1 MSGRT
6 GADGA
11 RAARPVEAGPAAQ
24 RPAEARAPAP
34 RGPAVDP
41 AQLGGARH
49 LYAHIPFCRSR
60 CAYCDFASEPVG
72 PHLRAGRAGAYVTAL
87 RAELERGRPSLEL
100 PLETAYLGG
109 GTPTALPPDLL
120 APLVRGLAGLV
131 ALGGEFTVEVTPNTA
146 DSATLCG
153 LRETGATRLSMGVQS
168 FAPPLRRTLGRR
180 CSVADLDRALAAVRD
195 SDFEEWNLDLVFGI
209 PGQSW
214 EQAETDLRAAVAARP
229 THISLYDL
237 TYTEGYAAR
246 VAAEAGL
253 AARAAAAVFAEEHY
267 AQARVMLEAAGYRRY
282 EVSNYATPGH
292 ESRHNQA
299 YWRGEDYLGIGASAV
314 STMGLRRRTNPATV
328 AAYLAGEE
336 PAMELLTPE
345 IKLYERAMLG
355 LRTREGVPEEE
366 VSAILDRAAVASMI
380 ERGYLQRGCE
390 RGYATLWLSSDG
402 LDLSNA
408 ILAAILRLPGE
419 HQSK

>member
-1 MSGRT
+1 MADRT
-6 GADGA
+6 GADRA
-11 RAARPVEAGPAAQ
+11 EAARPLGAGPAA
-24 RPAEARAPAP
+24 
-34 RGPAVDP
+34 GS
-41 AQLGGARH
+41 GARH

-72 PHLRAGRAGAYVTAL
+72 RHLRAGRVGAYVTAL
-87 RAELERGRPSLEL
+87 RAELECGLPSLEL

-120 APLVRGLAGLV
+120 FPLVRDVARLV
-131 ALGGEFTVEVTPNTA
+131 APGGEFTVEVTPTTA
-146 DSATLCG
+146 DRATLTG
-153 LRETGATRLSMGVQS
+153 LREAGATRFSLGVQS
-168 FAPPLRRTLGRR
+168 FTPALRRSLGRR
-180 CSVADLDRALAAVRD
+180 CSAADLDRALAAVRD
-195 SDFEEWNLDLVFGI
+195 SGLQEWNLDLVFGI

-237 TYTEGYAAR
+237 TYTEGYAAW
-246 VAAEAGL
+246 VAAEAGP
-253 AARAAAAVFAEEHY
+253 AAREAAAAFAEEHY
-267 AQARVMLEAAGYRRY
+267 TPARTILETAGYRRY
-282 EVSNYATPGH
+282 EVSSYALPGH

-314 STMGLRRRTNPATV
+314 STIGLRRWTNPMTV
-328 AAYLAGEE
+328 AAYLAGGRPAIE
-336 PAMELLTPE
+336 PLTAE

-366 VSAILDRAAVASMI
+366 VAATLDRAAVALMI
-380 ERGYLQRGCE
+380 DRGYVQRGYG
-390 RGYATLWLSSDG
+390 RGYATLWLSPDG

-419 HQSK
+419 HQSM